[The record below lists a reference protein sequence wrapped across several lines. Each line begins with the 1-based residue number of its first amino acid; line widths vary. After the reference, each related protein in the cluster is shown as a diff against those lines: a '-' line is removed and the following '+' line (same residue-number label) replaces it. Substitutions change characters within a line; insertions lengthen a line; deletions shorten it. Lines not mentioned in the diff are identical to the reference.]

1 MADPFD
7 TIPQLQYDIRA
18 AQKAGLTEADIA
30 QYASKRRN
38 YDYQSARKAGLT
50 DADLIRHNIANVSE
64 SGAGGAFVEEALTA
78 VPVSIAMGAGT
89 AAGYGAGLA
98 GAAALGL
105 TGPVGLGVAVLS
117 GLTGLIASGG
127 LATAAIDKVKDVTGL
142 GGEQYVPSAQVGA
155 IAGETVGFVTGM
167 GLPTLARGVAAK
179 LGGTSVGKAFGFKE
193 LGAEV
198 AKAGDDVF
206 MAAGVKPVD
215 LGSSVLFANAASSP
229 RLASAVKNLEVKLSQ
244 SRASRMTSPGAALV
258 KDTAIAGYMGAYGA
272 GAEAIDPGN
281 VPLRVAAE
289 VVGGI
294 FNPAS
299 LFNAFG
305 SKVANASKNAFN
317 KVTPG
322 STAEEGR
329 IVGALQKMV
338 DDIARQDGNINLEKS
353 IKELEDALPDVL
365 TGADRGSKVRRGRG
379 KFKFEGPTQER
390 ADKIPKLNITEKTN
404 DQLIQIIG
412 GAIRGMKG
420 GEASQLTLRS
430 LAQSKKSAKDIGY
443 ILDEL
448 SLIESPA
455 LMSEIANLKETVY
468 AGGMQAVLDTAV
480 LKATDY
486 ANLLA
491 NRAGGSR
498 RAIEGTQDGK
508 TVFTPGGEFI
518 GDKTNAGQVMLDTLF
533 AAAEASRKIEKSKWE
548 AIDKTIE
555 VNLSEIL
562 NFYDRKVLPSADGS
576 GGSVAEEA
584 TLVKYLPIWVKEQR
598 EISMA
603 VLNEKRAVQRAPFE
617 EQLAKLKVQQET
629 AVKEVPKTRNEY
641 DPTFLGRQDAALRK
655 VKSLGDG
662 IDSAKREIEALKPY
676 TLATLPNNLVK
687 STVGRVQQFRSTNL
701 GNSRVTIATELGA
714 PQSGFYGKMAEKAL
728 DDLSA
733 AGTGLSKKEQILY
746 DDARAFSKAFN
757 DVFSRGF
764 GGDLI
769 KKSPDGSDRMTPE
782 SLANTLINTAGN
794 LTAARLGELES
805 ALDFIIKRTPDPVEQ
820 QRFKALKKYDYRG
833 ATEIILRD
841 LLSKNVIDNLTGEIK
856 PRLLA
861 RELTRYK
868 DVFAL
873 PGMKVVEQDLKNAQ
887 TAQKTLLKM
896 REDIKKTGY
905 TPSSDGT
912 LSSPRDVPSRGRMTE
927 EVLGKSAEDIDAMR
941 VFLTNSE
948 NPTAEIITIRGSN
961 NPAKSIE
968 GLAGLVKR
976 PFQKGE
982 GSKRALSGDPVKGL
996 QQVVVDAAVESS
1008 RKADGTIDFA
1018 KFREFLLEPMTGRAS
1033 TSMGEVLKRNEII
1046 STKELEDLRQLAIF
1060 GERTQKILDNADNPE
1075 AIMAELEMSG
1085 SLLAQ
1090 AAGRAAGAGAFTT
1103 LMRNVYRFI
1112 PFINRPQGIV
1122 EAGIGANLAGKYFSV
1137 LPYAAQQRL
1146 FFDAY
1151 NDRQLMAD
1159 MMKKIKQPSDIIKF
1173 HKQNRP
1179 ILESLLGLETYRE
1192 ISEEIKRDDFFEEE
1206 VTEEV
1211 IEEPV
1216 PMAMAPAPQRSEPL
1230 VDTNVREMAMAPT
1243 PPPPAQRQ
1251 QARPA
1256 SAPTNRS
1263 QYAAMFPYDTASEVI
1278 RSQEGIA
1285 SLMT

>member
-7 TIPQLQYDIRA
+7 TVPQLQYDIRA

-38 YDYQSARKAGLT
+38 YDYRAARNAGLT

-105 TGPVGLGVAVLS
+105 TGPIGLGVAVLG

-155 IAGETVGFVTGM
+155 VAGETVGFVTGM

-193 LGAEV
+193 FGSEV
-198 AKAGDDVF
+198 AKAGDDLF
-206 MAAGVKPVD
+206 MPAGVKPVD

-229 RLASAVKNLEVKLSQ
+229 RLASAVKNLEGKLSQ
-244 SRASRMTSPGAALV
+244 SRASRMTSPGAALA
-258 KDTAIAGYMGAYGA
+258 KDTAIAGYMGFYGA

-289 VVGGI
+289 LVAGV

-305 SKVANASKNAFN
+305 SKVANASKSAFN
-317 KVTPG
+317 KVVPG
-322 STAEEGR
+322 SSAEEGR

-353 IKELEDALPDVL
+353 IKELESALPDVL
-365 TGADRGSKVRRGRG
+365 TRGG
-379 KFKFEGPTQER
+379 TT
-390 ADKIPKLNITEKTN
+390 PKLNITEKTN

-420 GEASQLTLRS
+420 GQASQLALSS

-455 LMSEIANLKETVY
+455 LMSEVANLKETVY
-468 AGGMQAVLDTAV
+468 AEGMQAVLDTAV

-518 GDKTNAGQVMLDTLF
+518 GDKTNAGQVLLDTLF
-533 AAAEASRKIEKSKWE
+533 AAAEASRKIEKGKWE
-548 AIDKTIE
+548 AVDKKIE
-555 VNLSEIL
+555 VNIGEIL

-584 TLVKYLPIWVKEQR
+584 TLVKYLPIWIKEQR

-603 VLNEKRAVQRAPFE
+603 ALNEERAVLRAPFE
-617 EQLAKLKVQQET
+617 KQLAD
-629 AVKEVPKTRNEY
+629 VKGYVPKDLTPKELKIWKEENDISGQIKRLEENIKENE
-641 DPTFLGRQDAALRK
+641 
-655 VKSLGDG
+655 
-662 IDSAKREIEALKPY
+662 PY

-733 AGTGLSKKEQILY
+733 AGTGLSKKEQIRY

-968 GLAGLVKR
+968 GLAGLVNRRFK
-976 PFQKGE
+976 KGE

-1008 RKADGTIDFA
+1008 RKADGTVDFA
-1018 KFREFLLEPMTGRAS
+1018 KFREFLLEPMTGRGS

-1046 STKELEDLRQLAIF
+1046 STKELEDLRQLALF

-1075 AIMAELEMSG
+1075 AILIELEMSG

-1090 AAGRAAGAGAFTT
+1090 AAGRAAGSGAFTSM
-1103 LMRNVYRFI
+1103 MRKVYSFI
-1112 PFINRPQGIV
+1112 PFINRTNGIT
-1122 EAGIGANLAGKYFSV
+1122 EAGIGANLAGKYLSV

-1192 ISEEIKRDDFFEEE
+1192 ISEEIKRDGFFEEE

-1278 RSQEGIA
+1278 RSQEGIG

>member
-7 TIPQLQYDIRA
+7 TVPQLQYDIRA

-38 YDYQSARKAGLT
+38 YDYRAARNAGLT

-105 TGPVGLGVAVLS
+105 TGPIGLGVAVLG

-142 GGEQYVPSAQVGA
+142 GGEQYVPSAQTGA
-155 IAGETVGFVTGM
+155 VAGETVGFVTGM

-193 LGAEV
+193 FGSEV
-198 AKAGDDVF
+198 AKAGDDLF
-206 MAAGVKPVD
+206 MPAGVKPVD

-229 RLASAVKNLEVKLSQ
+229 RLASAVKSLEVKLSQ
-244 SRASRMTSPGAALV
+244 SRASRMTSPGAALA

-289 VVGGI
+289 LVAGV

-305 SKVANASKNAFN
+305 GRVANASKSAFN
-317 KVTPG
+317 KVVPG

-353 IKELEDALPDVL
+353 IAELEKALPDVL
-365 TGADRGSKVRRGRG
+365 TRGGTTP
-379 KFKFEGPTQER
+379 KF
-390 ADKIPKLNITEKTN
+390 NITEKTN

-420 GEASQLTLRS
+420 GEASQLALRS

-491 NRAGGSR
+491 NRAGGRR

-508 TVFTPGGEFI
+508 TVFTPGGELI

-533 AAAEASRKIEKSKWE
+533 AAAEASRKIEKGKWE
-548 AIDKTIE
+548 AVNKTIE
-555 VNLSEIL
+555 VNIGEIL

-576 GGSVAEEA
+576 GGSVAEVKN
-584 TLVKYLPIWVKEQR
+584 LVPYLPTWVKEQR

-603 VLNEKRAVQRAPFE
+603 TLNDKRAVQRAPLE
-617 EQLAKLKVQQET
+617 KKLADLKEKRENQTPASRNISLET
-629 AVKEVPKTRNEY
+629 PAKDRFNY
-641 DPTFLGRQDAALRK
+641 DPEFLKRKEKVIRETIAIDTKIDATNK
-655 VKSLGDG
+655 
-662 IDSAKREIEALKPY
+662 EIEALKPY
-676 TLATLPNNLVK
+676 TLATLPNELVT

-728 DDLSA
+728 DDLNA
-733 AGTGLSKKEQILY
+733 AGTGLSKKEQIRY

-769 KKSPDGSDRMTPE
+769 KKRPDGSDRMTPE

-805 ALDFIIKRTPDPVEQ
+805 ALDFIIKRTPDPVQ
-820 QRFKALKKYDYRG
+820 KQRFNALKKYDYRG

-841 LLSKNVIDNLTGEIK
+841 LLSKNVIDDLTGEIK

-968 GLAGLVKR
+968 GLAGLVNR
-976 PFQKGE
+976 RFQKGE

-1008 RKADGTIDFA
+1008 RKADGTVDFA
-1018 KFREFLLEPMTGRAS
+1018 KFREFLLEPMTGRGS

-1122 EAGIGANLAGKYFSV
+1122 EAGIGANLAGKYLSV

-1179 ILESLLGLETYRE
+1179 VLESLLGLETYRE
-1192 ISEEIKRDDFFEEE
+1192 ISEEIKRDGFFEEE

>member
-7 TIPQLQYDIRA
+7 TVPQLQYDIRA

-38 YDYQSARKAGLT
+38 YDYQAARKAGLT

-78 VPVSIAMGAGT
+78 VPVSVAMGAGT
-89 AAGYGAGLA
+89 AGGYGVGLA

-105 TGPVGLGVAVLS
+105 TGPVGLGVAVLG

-155 IAGETVGFVTGM
+155 IAGETVGFVAGM
-167 GLPTLARGVAAK
+167 GLPTIARGVAAK

-198 AKAGDDVF
+198 AKAGEKTF
-206 MAAGVKPVD
+206 MPAGVKPVD
-215 LGSSVLFANAASSP
+215 LGSSVLFANAASSSK
-229 RLASAVKNLEVKLSQ
+229 LASAVKNLETTLSG
-244 SRASRMTSPGAALV
+244 SRASRMTSPGAALA

-353 IKELEDALPDVL
+353 IKELESALPDVL
-365 TGADRGSKVRRGRG
+365 TRGG
-379 KFKFEGPTQER
+379 TT
-390 ADKIPKLNITEKTN
+390 PKLNITEKTN

-420 GEASQLTLRS
+420 GEASQLALRS

-448 SLIESPA
+448 SRIESPA

-533 AAAEASRKIEKSKWE
+533 AAAEASRKIEKGKWE
-548 AIDKTIE
+548 AVNKTIP
-555 VNLSEIL
+555 VNVDEIL
-562 NFYDRKVLPSADGS
+562 KFYDRKVLPSADGS

-584 TLVKYLPIWVKEQR
+584 TLIKYLPIWVKEQR

-603 VLNEKRAVQRAPFE
+603 ELNNQRAIDRAPFE
-617 EQLAKLKVQQET
+617 KELANLKVKQET
-629 AVKEVPKTRNEY
+629 AVKEVPKTSNDY
-641 DPTFLGRQDAALRK
+641 DPTFQGRKDAAQRK
-655 VKSLGDG
+655 VKSLGDE
-662 IDSAKREIEALKPY
+662 IDSANREIEALKPF
-676 TLATLPNNLVK
+676 TLATLPNNLVT
-687 STVGRVQQFRSTNL
+687 STVGRVQAFRSTNL
-701 GNSRVTIATELGA
+701 ANSRVTIATERGA
-714 PQSGFYGKMAEKAL
+714 PQSGFYSKMAEKAL
-728 DDLSA
+728 DDLNA
-733 AGTGLSKKEQILY
+733 AGTGLSKKEQIRY

-769 KKSPDGSDRMTPE
+769 KKRPDGSDRMTPE

-805 ALDFIIKRTPDPVEQ
+805 ALDFIIKRTPDPVQQ

-841 LLSKNVIDNLTGEIK
+841 LLSKNVIDDLTGEIK

-887 TAQKTLLKM
+887 TAQQTLLKM

-968 GLAGLVKR
+968 GLAGLVNRRFK
-976 PFQKGE
+976 KGE

-1060 GERTQKILDNADNPE
+1060 GERTQKILNNADNPE

-1122 EAGIGANLAGKYFSV
+1122 EAGIGANLAGKYLSV

-1151 NDRQLMAD
+1151 NNPQLMAD
-1159 MMKKIKQPSDIIKF
+1159 MMKKIKQPSDIQKF

-1192 ISEEIKRDDFFEEE
+1192 ISEEIKRDGFFEEE

-1230 VDTNVREMAMAPT
+1230 VNTNVQEMAMAPT
-1243 PPPPAQRQ
+1243 PPPPPQRQ

-1256 SAPTNRS
+1256 SAPVNRS

>member
-7 TIPQLQYDIRA
+7 TVPQLQYDIRA
-18 AQKAGLTEADIA
+18 AQKAGLTEEDIA

-38 YDYQSARKAGLT
+38 YDYRAARNAGLT

-98 GAAALGL
+98 GAAALGA
-105 TGPVGLGVAVLS
+105 TGPVGLGIAVLS

-142 GGEQYVPSAQVGA
+142 GGEQYVPSAQTGA

-179 LGGTSVGKAFGFKE
+179 LAGTSVGKAFGFKE
-193 LGAEV
+193 LGPEV
-198 AKAGDDVF
+198 AKVGEKLF
-206 MAAGVKPVD
+206 MPAGVKPVD
-215 LGSSVLFANAASSP
+215 LGSSVLFTNAASSSK
-229 RLASAVKNLEVKLSQ
+229 LASAVKNLEVKLSQ
-244 SRASRMTSPGAALV
+244 SKAARMTSPGAALA
-258 KDTAIAGYMGAYGA
+258 KDTAIAGYMGFYGA

-289 VVGGI
+289 LVAGV

-305 SKVANASKNAFN
+305 SKVANASKSAFN
-317 KVTPG
+317 KVVPG

-353 IKELEDALPDVL
+353 IKELESALPDVL
-365 TGADRGSKVRRGRG
+365 TRGG
-379 KFKFEGPTQER
+379 TT
-390 ADKIPKLNITEKTN
+390 PKLNITEKTN

-420 GEASQLTLRS
+420 GEASQLALSS

-468 AGGMQAVLDTAV
+468 AEGMQAVLDTAV

-508 TVFTPGGEFI
+508 TVFTPGGELI
-518 GDKTNAGQVMLDTLF
+518 GDKTNAGQVLLDTLF
-533 AAAEASRKIEKSKWE
+533 AAAEASRKIEKGKWE
-548 AIDKTIE
+548 AVDKKIE
-555 VNLSEIL
+555 VNIGEIL

-576 GGSVAEEA
+576 GGSVAEVKN
-584 TLVKYLPIWVKEQR
+584 LVPYLPTWVKEQR

-603 VLNEKRAVQRAPFE
+603 TLNDKRAVQRAPFE
-617 EQLAKLKVQQET
+617 KKIADLKEKRENQT
-629 AVKEVPKTRNEY
+629 LRSKYSYGY
-641 DPTFLGRQDAALRK
+641 DPGFLARK
-655 VKSLGDG
+655 EKVIRERIA
-662 IDSAKREIEALKPY
+662 IDTKIDDTNKEIEALKPY
-676 TLATLPNNLVK
+676 TLATLPNELVT

-769 KKSPDGSDRMTPE
+769 KKRPDGSDRMTPE

-805 ALDFIIKRTPDPVEQ
+805 ALDFIIKRTPDPVQ
-820 QRFKALKKYDYRG
+820 KQRFNALKKYDYRG

-968 GLAGLVKR
+968 GLAGLVNRRFK
-976 PFQKGE
+976 KGE

-1008 RKADGTIDFA
+1008 RKADGTVDFA
-1018 KFREFLLEPMTGRAS
+1018 KFREFLLEPMTGRGS

-1046 STKELEDLRQLAIF
+1046 STKELEDLRQLALF

-1075 AIMAELEMSG
+1075 AILIELEMSG

-1090 AAGRAAGAGAFTT
+1090 AAGRAAGSGAFTSM
-1103 LMRNVYRFI
+1103 MRKVYSFI
-1112 PFINRPQGIV
+1112 PFINRTNGIT
-1122 EAGIGANLAGKYFSV
+1122 EAGIGANLAGKYLSV

-1192 ISEEIKRDDFFEEE
+1192 ISEEIKRDGFFEEE

-1278 RSQEGIA
+1278 RSQEGIG

>member
-193 LGAEV
+193 LGPEV
-198 AKAGDDVF
+198 AKAGDELF
-206 MAAGVKPVD
+206 LPAGVKPVD
-215 LGSSVLFANAASSP
+215 LGYSVLFANAASSP
-229 RLASAVKNLEVKLSQ
+229 RLASAVKNLEITLSR
-244 SRASRMTSPGAALV
+244 SKASRTISPGKSLV

-281 VPLRVAAE
+281 VPLRVTAE

-294 FNPAS
+294 FNPAQ
-299 LFNAFG
+299 LINAFG
-305 SKVANASKNAFN
+305 SRIANAAKKGFN
-317 KVTPG
+317 KVMPG
-322 STAEEGR
+322 GPDAETTR
-329 IVGALQKMV
+329 MVATLQKMV
-338 DDIARQDGNINLEKS
+338 DDVARDGVNVDLKKSIEELEKG
-353 IKELEDALPDVL
+353 LPDVL
-365 TGADRGSKVRRGRG
+365 KTTSSSA
-379 KFKFEGPTQER
+379 EGPTKEL
-390 ADKIPKLNITEKTN
+390 AEKIPQLNIVGKTS
-404 DQLIQIIG
+404 DRLVGIIG
-412 GAIRGMKG
+412 SAITNMKG
-420 GEASQLTLRS
+420 GESKELALRS
-430 LAQSKKSAKDIGY
+430 LSQTRKTAQNLGY
-443 ILDEL
+443 IIEEL
-448 SLIESPA
+448 STVQSPMLQSELSRLTES
-455 LMSEIANLKETVY
+455 VY
-468 AGGMQAVLDTAV
+468 KAGMEGVLDTAV
-480 LKATDY
+480 LNATSY
-486 ANLLA
+486 ANMISK
-491 NRAGGSR
+491 RTEGRR
-498 RAIEGTQDGK
+498 RAVEGTEDGK

-518 GDKTNAGQVMLDTLF
+518 GDKTNAGKVLIETLF
-533 AAAEASRKIEKSKWE
+533 DAAKASRKIEQSKWDLVGKK
-548 AIDKTIE
+548 IP
-555 VNLSEIL
+555 VNIGEIL
-562 NFYDRKVLPSADGS
+562 NFYDRKVLPSEAF
-576 GGSVAEEA
+576 GGSVAEVKN
-584 TLVKYLPIWVKEQR
+584 LVPYLPTWVKEQR

-603 VLNEKRAVQRAPFE
+603 VLNEERAVQRAPFE

-629 AVKEVPKTRNEY
+629 AVKEVPKTSNQY
-641 DPTFLGRQDAALRK
+641 DPTFLGRKDAALRK
-655 VKSLGDG
+655 VKALGDG

-676 TLATLPNNLVK
+676 TLATLPNELVT

-701 GNSRVTIATELGA
+701 ANGRVTAPTALGA
-714 PQSGFYGKMAEKAL
+714 PQSGFYNKMAEKAL
-728 DDLSA
+728 DDLN
-733 AGTGLSKKEQILY
+733 AGGTALDKRNQRLY

-764 GGDLI
+764 GGEII
-769 KKSPDGSDRMTPE
+769 KKTADGGDRTTPE
-782 SLANTLINTAGN
+782 SIANTLITTSGNT
-794 LTAARLGELES
+794 TVARLNELES
-805 ALDFIIKRTPDPVEQ
+805 ALDFIIKRTPDPVER
-820 QRFKALKKYDYRG
+820 QRFQALKKYDYRG

-841 LLSKNVIDNLTGEIK
+841 LLSKNVIISSTGEIN
-856 PRLLA
+856 RLKLSNA
-861 RELTRYK
+861 LREYK
-868 DVFAL
+868 DVFAI
-873 PGMKVVEQDLKNAQ
+873 PGMKALETDLNNAK
-887 TAQKTLLKM
+887 TAKILLDKVRRDVKT
-896 REDIKKTGY
+896 TGY
-905 TPSSDGT
+905 KPTEDGLIT
-912 LSSPRDVPSRGRMTE
+912 NRDVPKRGKFVEGTAF
-927 EVLGKSAEDIDAMR
+927 GKSEQEVDAFR
-941 VFLTNSE
+941 RFLGNEESPTSTIIKIRFNHD
-948 NPTAEIITIRGSN
+948 NPGKELTALS
-961 NPAKSIE
+961 
-968 GLAGLVKR
+968 GLTKQGL
-976 PFQKGE
+976 QKGQVSPE
-982 GSKRALSGDPVKGL
+982 EFKAFEALGDPVKGF
-996 QQVVVDAAVESS
+996 QTVVVNSAVENS
-1008 RKADGTIDFA
+1008 RRADGTVDFV
-1018 KFREFLLEPMTGRAS
+1018 KFREFLLEPMRGKGS
-1033 TSMGEVLKRNEII
+1033 TSMADVLKRNEIL
-1046 STKELEDLRQLAIF
+1046 SAKELENLIILADY
-1060 GERTQKILDNADNPE
+1060 GQRTQGILDNSASRE
-1075 AIMAELEMSG
+1075 AAIAALEMSG
-1085 SLLAQ
+1085 NMLSQ
-1090 AAGRAAGAGAFTT
+1090 AAARITGASTVSSLSAKALGMFG
-1103 LMRNVYRFI
+1103 
-1112 PFINRPQGIV
+1112 INRSGGLV
-1122 EAGIGANLAGKYFSV
+1122 EANIGAELAGKYFNA

-1151 NDRQLMAD
+1151 NNPQLMAD
-1159 MMKKIKQPSDIIKF
+1159 MLKKIKKPIDIQKF
-1173 HKQNRP
+1173 HKQNQP
-1179 ILESLLGLETYRE
+1179 VLESLLGLEAYRE
-1192 ISEEIKRDDFFEEE
+1192 ISEEIKRDGFFEEE

-1211 IEEPV
+1211 IEQPV